1 MFLLIF
7 FYLCI
12 MTITTKPIIMKKRLL
27 TIMCALAATA
37 MGAWAGNVA
46 FSPLQYESLPEMQ
59 TPRRGHVCFA
69 TANGDIVAVGG
80 HTTNFNLTTTAERL
94 HNGAWESVSI
104 SNPHDGAACVT
115 LPDGRVLVAGGF
127 SSRIGVGQSTVCDV
141 YDPTTNSF
149 SSTSNMQIQR
159 AFCNGIAT
167 GDGNNVLMS
176 GNWYASDATFELW
189 DGNSWTSF
197 GNKEVELNNPF
208 LVNAGNGIVY
218 VFGCRNPYGSLVAV
232 TVWRVDTNNKTA
244 ETVADTGLEE
254 YELVHGDYFFSDTPD
269 GDILLLGKKD
279 DKVHLLSFS
288 AATAKVTE
296 KAVLPATTPSGKFVI
311 NYSPGILV
319 NKSRKEAYIV
329 GGYQT
334 EDGNHSLNVINYN
347 LETGYMYAFDGGPFA
362 GALYW
367 GTWVLQPTTGNL
379 IFTGGSKSDNFDP
392 VTTVISVKPYL
403 EQTTPESD
411 LLVYEYNEADKTATV
426 IQRQVWA
433 QLDEYHG
440 TMVNSYYGD
449 IIIPE
454 KVNGYTVTAIADYA
468 FWKDYELGISS
479 IVIPKTVKKI
489 GNFAFLYCN
498 LLRELTIPS
507 TVEYIGEQIIAGS
520 GVRELT
526 VEDSDQPLTACV
538 AANSISPLSDGEQ
551 CTKVY
556 VGRNIELTNPNFTP
570 EYGPF
575 TWAGVITDL
584 TYGPL
589 VTRLHNYECWSA
601 GALQRVTF
609 LTDKVTV
616 LPENAFGSCSNLV
629 SIQLPSKL
637 ERIETCGVFGS
648 QVMKSITLPATLRY
662 LGQQGLDNSALE
674 TIYIQATTPPA
685 TEEGCSYFESQV
697 LESCKLYVPTGSLE
711 AYQNALIWKDFQ
723 HIIGMD
729 YTGIS
734 NVSASKKT
742 NITYTLDGRRVEN
755 PTKGIY
761 IMNGKKVVIK

>member
-1 MFLLIF
+1 
-7 FYLCI
+7 
-12 MTITTKPIIMKKRLL
+12 MKKRLL
-27 TIMCALAATA
+27 IMCTLVTSA
-37 MGAWAGNVA
+37 MSVWADNIT
-46 FSPLQYESLPEMQ
+46 FSPLQYETLPNMQ
-59 TPRRGHVCFA
+59 VPRRGHVCFA
-69 TANGDIVAVGG
+69 TASGDIVAVGG

-94 HNGAWESVSI
+94 HDGVWESISI
-104 SNPHDGAACVT
+104 NNPHDGAACVM

-127 SSRIGVGQSTVCDV
+127 SSRIGVGQSTVCDI
-141 YDPTTNSF
+141 YDPATNSF
-149 SSTSNMQIQR
+149 SSTGNMQIQR
-159 AFCNGIAT
+159 AFCNGIAI

-208 LVNAGNGIVY
+208 LVNAGNGIAY

-347 LETGYMYAFDGGPFA
+347 LETGYMYAFDGGPFP

-392 VTTVISVKPYL
+392 VTTTISVKPYL

-411 LLVYEYNEADKTATV
+411 LLVYEYNETDKTATV
-426 IQRQVWA
+426 VQRQVWA
-433 QLDEYHG
+433 QLDEYHS

-449 IIIPE
+449 IVIPE

-468 FWKDYELGISS
+468 FMKDYELGISS
-479 IVIPKTVKKI
+479 VVIPKTVKKI

-498 LLRELTIPS
+498 LLRELTIPA
-507 TVEYIGEQIIAGS
+507 TVEYIGEQIIYGS
-520 GVRELT
+520 GVRKLT

-538 AANSISPLSDGEQ
+538 AANNISPLSDGEQ
-551 CTKVY
+551 CTTVY
-556 VGRNIELTNPNFTP
+556 VGRNIVLTNPNFTP
-570 EYGPF
+570 EYGAF
-575 TWAGVITDL
+575 TWAGYITDL
-584 TYGPL
+584 TFGPL
-589 VTRLHNYECWSA
+589 MTRLNNSECWRA

-616 LPENAFGSCSNLV
+616 FPENAFGSCSNLV
-629 SIQLPSKL
+629 SIQLPAKL
-637 ERIETCGVFGS
+637 ERIETCGISGS
-648 QVMKSITLPATLRY
+648 QKLKSITLPATLRY
-662 LGQQGLDNSALE
+662 LGQQGLDNSVLE

-697 LESCKLYVPTGSLE
+697 LENCKLYVPNGTQE
-711 AYQNALIWKDFQ
+711 AYQTANVWKDFQ

-729 YTGIS
+729 YTGINAVS
-734 NVSASKKT
+734 VSTKANVIHS
-742 NITYTLDGRRVEN
+742 LDGRRVEN